1 MHFWGCVEVDSNV
14 IDMQAYS
21 LMLEE
26 LLNRLRQEIDN
37 QSQGEAVQ
45 LVADMDRYLLHIN
58 SFYYQ
63 SFLEQY
69 LPQYRQR
76 WHEEVKELLMLSQ
89 QQQVL
94 ETNIMSTLKRYTR
107 LHNLLK
113 TLLASIKTFFHLNE
127 QEASLVEQETLRQ
140 GTELLLALTDLQ
152 NQLQSLQAYL
162 TAVSPYLQ
170 DAELMSYLREYPG
183 YVEVFDLHQSPPRGL
198 AEFPRQLTQA
208 ISEISY
214 LIGLLQS
221 PIMNDAPGRKRVAE
235 DMQKRIEQL
244 QADDE
249 GRDPIS
255 IWITRKFTR
264 ELSLYQSSLSA
275 EPAAPENQALILGRL
290 RGWHRVLQLLAGS
303 PGSLYFGSLLFL
315 CHASADGLQESLRDV
330 EFSIQQLDQV
340 IISLQQTSGL
350 SYQVLVQI
358 REWLAF
364 WAPFLRS
371 MSTEEE
377 VRRIPHLNAF
387 LHQAR
392 VGIALLS
399 NQLSMIETARRRSAY
414 NQDQVERMRTLAE
427 GQLIFLGQLK
437 ADLDRLL
444 APRNIAR
451 TWKDMGVRLI
461 KLSLQKGQVF
471 PPEYIHLLEQARWEC
486 RNDASLPDYT
496 ILHEEGD
503 LFIIQVLNE
512 EQIEFPFMI
521 LTRQPSAQ
529 EF

>member
-1 MHFWGCVEVDSNV
+1 MDSNV

-26 LLNRLRQEIDN
+26 LLARLRQEIDN
-37 QSQGEAVQ
+37 QSHLEAVHP
-45 LVADMDRYLLHIN
+45 ADDLDRYLLHIN
-58 SFYYQ
+58 TYYYQ
-63 SFLEQY
+63 SFQEQY

-76 WHEEVKELLMLSQ
+76 WQEEVKELLLLSQ

-113 TLLASIKTFFHLNE
+113 TLLANIKTFFHLNE
-127 QEASLVEQETLRQ
+127 QEAALVEQETLRQ
-140 GTELLLALTDLQ
+140 GTELLLAITDLQ

-162 TAVSPYLQ
+162 AAVSPYVQ
-170 DAELMSYLREYPG
+170 DAELMRYLNEYPG
-183 YVEVFDLHQSPPRGL
+183 YAEVFNLEAAHPQGLTECPHQL
-198 AEFPRQLTQA
+198 NQA
-208 ISEISY
+208 ISEVTY
-214 LIGLLQS
+214 LIGLLHS
-221 PIMNDAPGRKRVAE
+221 PIMADRVGGERVAE
-235 DMQKRIEQL
+235 DMQIRIKQL
-244 QADDE
+244 QNTDE
-249 GRDPIS
+249 GRDPLS

-264 ELSLYQSSLSA
+264 ELSLYLSALSAQPGAPETRELIVDRLQGWQKVLKLLAAHRASGSFYRGSLS
-275 EPAAPENQALILGRL
+275 
-290 RGWHRVLQLLAGS
+290 
-303 PGSLYFGSLLFL
+303 FL
-315 CHASADGLQESLRDV
+315 CHASAEGMQESRRDV
-330 EFSIQQLDQV
+330 EFSIQQLNPV
-340 IISLQQTSGL
+340 ITSLQQTPEA
-350 SYQVLVQI
+350 SYQVLVQV

-377 VRRIPHLNAF
+377 VQRIPHLNAL

-392 VGIALLS
+392 VSIALLS
-399 NQLSMIETARRRSAY
+399 NQLSMIETARRRAAY
-414 NQDQVERMRTLAE
+414 NQDQVERMRALAE
-427 GQLIFLGQLK
+427 SQLVFLGQLK

-451 TWKDMGVRLI
+451 TWKDMGVRLL
-461 KLSLQKGQVF
+461 KLPLQKGQVF
-471 PPEYIHLLEQARWEC
+471 PTEYIHLLEQARWES
-486 RNDASLPDYT
+486 RNDVSLPDFT

-503 LFIIQVLNE
+503 LFIIHVLNE

-521 LTRQPSAQ
+521 MTRQPSAQ